1 MICNISMQHDEQ
13 KFNRKGI
20 FMLIRVKYVDDRF
33 DMVRPESLD
42 RLLEAGKVQE
52 FQRRD
57 GWVMP
62 GLGNLRRQTRN
73 DYSGVERRSRMAG
86 GR

>member
-1 MICNISMQHDEQ
+1 
-13 KFNRKGI
+13 
-20 FMLIRVKYVDDRF
+20 MLIRVKYVDDRF

-62 GLGNLRRQTRN
+62 GTGNLRRTVRS
-73 DYSGVERRSRMAG
+73 DYSGTERRTRLTG
-86 GR
+86 KR